1 MADNAWKLTIRRDGS
16 FYCYRCGD
24 KGNWYQL
31 KQRISGGRGVQVSG
45 FSSSNMSVPKSNHSP
60 YPSSREALGYD
71 DDIDNEIEVLHSNI
85 RNAQVQ
91 NKKKEI
97 VLPNQRD
104 AFGYH
109 LDLTAA
115 IYGNNA
121 QSYSEQAAAARK
133 ELEKLE
139 KKALAAAGKG
149 SSVEAQA
156 AVKEFVALAKI
167 EELDMKPGSYFN
179 AKSPCDRAGLQC
191 GYQYEGYLGS
201 VSYTHLTLPT
211 ICSV

>member
-1 MADNAWKLTIRRDGS
+1 MLAATAALLCAFSPPSSVTSSASPSSVMSSAGRREFIGSALLVSAVGASVSLASVPLPALAVAPPSPQQILKSRSVYGSRIYRLQSAAPAVIMDEKNVFTI
-16 FYCYRCGD
+16 F
-24 KGNWYQL
+24 
-31 KQRISGGRGVQVSG
+31 ISGVYG
-45 FSSSNMSVPKSNHSP
+45 
-60 YPSSREALGYD
+60 A
-71 DDIDNEIEVLHSNI
+71 
-85 RNAQVQ
+85 
-91 NKKKEI
+91 
-97 VLPNQRD
+97 
-104 AFGYH
+104 
-109 LDLTAA
+109 TADKA
-115 IYGNNA
+115 T
-121 QSYSEQAAAARK
+121 RK

-201 VSYTHLTLPT
+201 RNDDDMEKAARIAQSLKSQQPK
-211 ICSV
+211 